1 MIRNIFYNICFN
13 RRFELALFKKI
24 NYAPILRNLHNEQ
37 GFVYSRSF
45 STANTPNNSDNET
58 ITISY
63 GPKDTL
69 LMLGYNIK
77 ENDLKDHIKML
88 EESLK
93 LKLMSLD
100 FYSPDIANSYSGII
114 IILCSTVLGCYC
126 SFIFILELG
135 MVQHQ
140 SLEYINKAKE
150 NYIKSYEIWKKIKG
164 QNSREVANVLCLLG
178 SNLILQIFV
187 YLPYTHQYTDLYIAR
202 SIFRFIGVVLRDL
215 GEIELSKSTLLE
227 SLSIDRQLNTPESN
241 LCSVYSLNNLANI
254 SHLQQNYKE
263 VLHSEPLI
271 V

>member
-13 RRFELALFKKI
+13 RRFELALFNKL

-37 GFVYSRSF
+37 GFIYSRSF
-45 STANTPNNSDNET
+45 STTNTPNNSDNET

-100 FYSPDIANSYSGII
+100 FYSPDIANSYS
-114 IILCSTVLGCYC
+114 
-126 SFIFILELG
+126 ELG

-178 SNLILQIFV
+178 
-187 YLPYTHQYTDLYIAR
+187 
-202 SIFRFIGVVLRDL
+202 VVFRDL

-227 SLSIDRQLNTPESN
+227 SLSIEYEYYYVIYCYSRQLNTPESN

-263 VLHSEPLI
+263 VVHSEPSNFRH
-271 V
+271 VNTMKKP